1 MKTQKL
7 KSIISIIIFC
17 IIILLTSKVN
27 AYNVSMNLS
36 TNSTMLEP
44 SRTYTINASIVN
56 NNTGDGIDTIMA
68 TLEYDENIFDKTATV
83 VNATNGWS
91 PLYDDETGSIIL
103 QKMKKTN
110 SNDIFLTFI
119 LKTKDNLSAN
129 ETLVKLKDVTMSGG
143 SVADGGTADIYIPEV
158 NLKFSTNANET
169 SNTGETVT
177 SEDNNAEKQGSRN
190 NGASTNNS
198 NNNNNSNNVSS
209 TVNNKEETSDSSDEA
224 QKEQT
229 IPAATNNKA
238 TAEKTKGNAGVIIA
252 ILIVVVVLLTV
263 SVIVFFKKIKNKKV
277 IK

>member
-44 SRTYTINASIVN
+44 NRTYTINASIVN

-68 TLEYDENIFDKTATV
+68 TLEYDENIFDKSATV

-103 QKMKKTN
+103 QKMKKSN

-119 LKTKDNLSAN
+119 LKTKNNLSAN

-158 NLKFSTNANET
+158 NLKFSTNVNET

-177 SEDNNAEKQGSRN
+177 SEDNGAVKQGSSN
-190 NGASTNNS
+190 NGASN
-198 NNNNNSNNVSS
+198 NNNNNSNNVSP

-224 QKEQT
+224 QQEQT
-229 IPAATNNKA
+229 MPADTNNKA
-238 TAEKTKGNAGVIIA
+238 TAEKTKGNVGVFIA
-252 ILIVVVVLLTV
+252 ILIAVVILLTV
-263 SVIVFFKKIKNKKV
+263 SVIVFFKKIKNKKL